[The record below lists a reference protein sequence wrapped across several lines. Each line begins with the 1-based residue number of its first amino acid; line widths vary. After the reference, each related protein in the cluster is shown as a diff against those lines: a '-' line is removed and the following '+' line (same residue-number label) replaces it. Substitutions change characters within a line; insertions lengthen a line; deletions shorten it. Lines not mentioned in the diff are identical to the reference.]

1 MMRQF
6 TLLTFCLFLIGCASE
21 PEAPSSTTWR
31 GVLDIGQD
39 QSLNF
44 IFDLN
49 LESDTPMVIYNGD
62 EHIILSLTDIKRKG
76 DSLRID
82 MPVFE
87 SYFMIHDLGDKW
99 EGSYKDPG
107 RRGDYTIPF
116 SATPANRRYDLPH
129 AKRRDLPGIWTV
141 RFSPDTE
148 DEYPA
153 MALLEEDGEG
163 RVTGT
168 FRTETGDYRYLD
180 GMRSGDELVLST
192 FDGAHAFLFTATI
205 TGDSLSGTF
214 FSGNHYQEPWTAV
227 ADPEA
232 SLGNPDELT
241 YLKEGY
247 DGIEFSFP
255 GLLGDSIRYPDAA
268 YEGKVVVIQ
277 ILGSWCPNCMDE
289 TRLFAEWYDEYH
301 DRGLEIVGLTFERR
315 PDMEDARVAVQKMK
329 DRLGADYDMAIASLT
344 TSKTVA
350 AEKLPMLSAVLSYPT
365 SIWIDRSGEIRK
377 IHTGFNGPGTGTAY
391 EEFVEEYQSLIE
403 EMLEE

>member
-1 MMRQF
+1 MRRI
-6 TLLTFCLFLIGCASE
+6 TLYSLCLLLTGCVEE
-21 PEAPSSTTWR
+21 PEAITFNTWR
-31 GVLDIGQD
+31 GVLDIGGD

-44 IFDLN
+44 TFDLN
-49 LESDTPMVIYNGD
+49 LESDSPMVIYNG
-62 EHIILSLTDIKRKG
+62 EERIILAQTDIKRKG

-87 SYFMIHDLGDKW
+87 SYFLIRDLGNRW
-99 EGSYKDPG
+99 EGAYKDPG
-107 RRGDYTIPF
+107 RRGAYSIPF
-116 SATPANRRYDLPH
+116 SAVPATRRYDLPD
-129 AKRRDLPGIWTV
+129 ANKRNLPGVWTV

-214 FSGNHYQEPWTAV
+214 YSGNHYQEPWTAV

-247 DGIEFSFP
+247 EGITFSFP
-255 GLLGDSIRYPDAA
+255 GVQEDSIRYPDAA

-289 TRLFAEWYDEYH
+289 TRLFAEWYDRYH
-301 DRGLEIVGLTFERR
+301 DQGLEIIGLTFERR

-329 DRLGADYDMAIASLT
+329 NRLEADYDMAIASLT

-377 IHTGFNGPGTGTAY
+377 IHTGFNGPGTGAAY